1 MREYEEA
8 IYRAAELVID
18 EYLAGGNRPMGDV
31 IDVQFIAFVYD
42 MDVDVVYEEIHNT
55 VEEIRQSGL

>member
-31 IDVQFIAFVYD
+31 IDVPFIAFVYD

-55 VEEIRQSGL
+55 VEEIRNAGV